1 MSCEKPNFLQLFS
14 INGVDFMYDIIVVGA
29 GPAGLTAALYA
40 LRASKSVLV
49 IEQSTFGGQVTFSP
63 KIENYPGI
71 PEMSG
76 NEFADKLLDQ
86 VLSMGAEVEMEKVTG
101 ISDLGGHKTVF
112 AGNKA
117 YEAKAV
123 IIAVGVRHR
132 QLGLPRENELV
143 GNGVSYCAVC
153 DGAFFKGQTVGVVGG
168 GNSALQEAVL
178 LSDLCKKVYVLQN
191 LPYLTGEKKLVD
203 ILESKDNV
211 EFILEATVAELQGEN
226 ELSGVKLNT
235 KDGEKEISL
244 NGLFVAIGL
253 EPKNSAFADVTAL
266 DRNGYFDSDESC
278 VTKSEGIFVAGD
290 CRKKSIRQITTAS
303 ADGAVAA
310 LAACRYID
318 NK

>member
-1 MSCEKPNFLQLFS
+1 
-14 INGVDFMYDIIVVGA
+14 MYDIIIVGA

-101 ISDLGGHKTVF
+101 IADEGGHKAVF
-112 AGNKA
+112 AGNKV
-117 YEAKAV
+117 YECKAV
-123 IIAVGVRHR
+123 IIAVGVHHR
-132 QLGLPRENELV
+132 QLGLPKENELV

-178 LSDLCKKVYVLQN
+178 LSDLCEKVYLLQN
-191 LPYLTGEKKLVD
+191 LPYFTGEKKLID

-211 EFILEATVAELQGEN
+211 EFMTEVTVKELKGVE
-226 ELSGVKLNT
+226 ELTGVTLNT
-235 KDGEKEISL
+235 VNGEKEISL

-253 EPKNSAFADVTAL
+253 EPKNSAFSPNAVL
-266 DRNGYFDSDESC
+266 DEYGYFDSDEAC
-278 VTKSEGIFVAGD
+278 LTKTEGIFVAGD
-290 CRKKSIRQITTAS
+290 CRKKSIRQITTAT
-303 ADGAVAA
+303 ADGATAA

>member
-1 MSCEKPNFLQLFS
+1 MH
-14 INGVDFMYDIIVVGA
+14 DIIVIGA

-86 VLSMGAEVEMEKVTG
+86 VLSMGADVEMEKVTG
-101 ISDLGGHKTVF
+101 IINEGNRKIVF
-112 AGNKA
+112 ANNKTF
-117 YEAKAV
+117 EARAV
-123 IIAVGVRHR
+123 IIAVGVHHR
-132 QLGLPRENELV
+132 QLGLPKENELV

-153 DGAFFKGQTVGVVGG
+153 DGAFFKDKVTGVVGG

-178 LSDLCKKVYVLQN
+178 LSDLCEKVYVLQN
-191 LPYLTGEKKLVD
+191 LSFFTGEKKLLE
-203 ILESKDNV
+203 ILSQKDNV
-211 EFILEATVAELQGEN
+211 ELLTEVTVKELKGDD
-226 ELSGVKLNT
+226 ELTGVVLNT
-235 KDGEKEISL
+235 TAGDKEISL
-244 NGLFVAIGL
+244 DGLFVAIGL
-253 EPKNSAFADVTAL
+253 EPKNSAFAESAGL
-266 DRNGYFDSDESC
+266 DKDGYFDSDESC
-278 VTKSEGIFVAGD
+278 LTKTEGIYVAGD
-290 CRKKSIRQITTAS
+290 CRQKRIRQITTAS

-318 NK
+318 NM

>member
-1 MSCEKPNFLQLFS
+1 
-14 INGVDFMYDIIVVGA
+14 MYDIIVIGA

-101 ISDLGGHKTVF
+101 IVDEGNRKMVF
-112 AGNKA
+112 ADNKVF
-117 YEAKAV
+117 EAQAV
-123 IIAVGVRHR
+123 IIAVGVHHR
-132 QLGLPRENELV
+132 QLGLPKENDMV
-143 GNGVSYCAVC
+143 GKGVSYCAVC
-153 DGAFFKGQTVGVVGG
+153 DGAFFKDKVTGVVGG

-178 LSDLCKKVYVLQN
+178 LSDLCEKVYVFQN
-191 LPYLTGEKKLVD
+191 LAFFTGEKKLLE
-203 ILESKDNV
+203 ILDSKPNV
-211 EFILEATVAELQGEN
+211 ELLTEVTVKELKGAD
-226 ELSGVKLNT
+226 ELKGVMLNT
-235 KDGEKEISL
+235 VTGEKEIEL
-244 NGLFVAIGL
+244 DGLFVAIGL
-253 EPKNSAFADVTAL
+253 EPKNSAFAEIAGL
-266 DRNGYFDSDESC
+266 DENGYFNSDESC
-278 VTKSEGIFVAGD
+278 VTKTAGVFVAGD
-290 CRKKSIRQITTAS
+290 CRQKSIRQITTAS
-303 ADGAVAA
+303 SDGAIAA

>member
-1 MSCEKPNFLQLFS
+1 
-14 INGVDFMYDIIVVGA
+14 MYDIIVVGA

-178 LSDLCKKVYVLQN
+178 LSDLCEKVYVLQN

-203 ILESKDNV
+203 
-211 EFILEATVAELQGEN
+211 ILEATVAELQGEN

>member
-1 MSCEKPNFLQLFS
+1 
-14 INGVDFMYDIIVVGA
+14 MYDIIVVGA

-101 ISDLGGHKTVF
+101 IVDEGNRKLVF
-112 AGNKA
+112 ADNKMF
-117 YEAKAV
+117 EAQAV
-123 IIAVGVRHR
+123 IIAVGVHHR
-132 QLGLPRENELV
+132 QLGLPNENALV

-153 DGAFFKGQTVGVVGG
+153 DGAFYKDKITGVVGG

-178 LSDLCKKVYVLQN
+178 LSDLCEKVYVLQN
-191 LPYLTGEKKLVD
+191 LPYFTGEKKLLE
-203 ILESKDNV
+203 ILSQKDNV
-211 EFILEATVAELQGEN
+211 ELLTEVTVKELVGEG
-226 ELSGVKLNT
+226 ELTGVVLNT
-235 KDGEKEISL
+235 TAGDKEL
-244 NGLFVAIGL
+244 TLDGLFVAIGL
-253 EPKNSAFADVTAL
+253 EPKNSAFSESAAL

-278 VTKSEGIFVAGD
+278 TTKTQGIFVAGD
-290 CRKKSIRQITTAS
+290 CRQKSIRQITTAS